1 MHIYFRGSGL
11 QRLRLASGLAL
22 MAFAATHFAN
32 HAVGLVSLEAMHRV
46 QELRTA
52 ITRSWPV
59 SIILLLALVTHV
71 ALGLYKLSRR
81 ETWRM
86 PIWEALQIG
95 IGLSIPFLLF
105 PHIVNTRVAHAVFGA
120 NDIYLYELVRLWPDS
135 AILQSTLLVL
145 VWLHGCIGIH
155 YWLRLSDSYSRF
167 APFLLAVAL
176 LLPLLALSGFAV
188 AGMRATYIMSDP
200 SAFAA
205 LKARTNWPNAHD
217 AAAMATLRDIVRWGF
232 GLLAATAL
240 GVAFLRYRRE
250 TAKRG
255 AVRISYLDGP
265 AVDLTPGMTLLEIS
279 RSAGI
284 PHASLCGGRGR
295 CSTCRVRIEKGL
307 ESLPAPDAVEAT
319 TLSAIDAPSNV
330 RLACQIHPTAPLT
343 IAIVSRPGVHS
354 PIHTEFSE
362 IKEVVAAHIRA
373 DIGGSAIEFASSD
386 PAEVEAWLLRQ
397 SQHAAKVRDVE
408 RWDYRLRGARM
419 DYVGERAVGTCVYE
433 RDTRLISVF
442 MFPETDSAP
451 VAIRGQRNRYSALS
465 WRDETGTICCSVSQ
479 VTVEVLEHLAEAWE
493 EAASMSTDS
502 GDPVN
507 LEPTRH
513 CDE

>member
-11 QRLRLASGLAL
+11 QRLRLASGLTL

-32 HAVGLVSLEAMHRV
+32 HAVGLIGLEAMHRV

-59 SIILLLALVTHV
+59 SLILLLALITHV

-86 PIWEALQIG
+86 PAWEALQIG

-167 APFLLAVAL
+167 APFLLVVAL
-176 LLPLLALSGFAV
+176 SLPVLALSGFAV
-188 AGMRATYIMSDP
+188 AGMRATDIMSDP
-200 SAFAA
+200 NAFAA

-217 AAAMATLRDIVRWGF
+217 AATMATLRDLVRWGF
-232 GLLAATAL
+232 GLLAATAI
-240 GVAFLRYRRE
+240 GIAFLRYRRE
-250 TAKRG
+250 AAKRG
-255 AVRISYLDGP
+255 PAQISYLDGP

-295 CSTCRVRIEKGL
+295 CSTCRVRVEKGL
-307 ESLPAPDAVEAT
+307 DSLPSPDAVEAA
-319 TLSAIDAPSNV
+319 TLGAIDAPSNV

-343 IAIVSRPGVHS
+343 VAIVSRPGVRS
-354 PIHTEFSE
+354 PIHTEFAE
-362 IKEVVAAHIRA
+362 LKELVAAHIRA
-373 DIGGSAIEFASSD
+373 DVGGSPVEFASAD

-397 SQHAAKVRDVE
+397 SGHAAKVRDVE
-408 RWDYRLRGARM
+408 RWGYRLRGARL
-419 DYVGERAVGTCVYE
+419 DYVAEQAVGACVYE
-433 RDTRLISVF
+433 RNSLLISVF
-442 MFPETDSAP
+442 MFPETDSMP
-451 VAIRGQRNRYSALS
+451 LAIRGQRNRYAALS
-465 WRDETGTICCSVSQ
+465 WRDDATICCSVSQ
-479 VTVEVLEHLAEAWE
+479 VTVEVLEHLAEAWN
-493 EAASMSTDS
+493 EAASQLT
-502 GDPVN
+502 
-507 LEPTRH
+507 EPDNPAEFGTN
-513 CDE
+513 EALG

>member
-1 MHIYFRGSGL
+1 MHIYFRGSSL
-11 QRLRLASGLAL
+11 QRLRLASGLTL

-59 SIILLLALVTHV
+59 SLILLLALTAHV

-86 PIWEALQIG
+86 PLWEALQIG

-120 NDIYLYELVRLWPDS
+120 DDIYLYELVRLWPDS
-135 AILQSTLLVL
+135 ALLQSTLLVL

-176 LLPLLALSGFAV
+176 FLPVLALSGFAV

-200 SAFAA
+200 GAFAA
-205 LKARTNWPNAHD
+205 LKARTNWPNADD

-232 GLLAATAL
+232 GLLAAAVI
-240 GVAFLRYRRE
+240 GIAFLRYRRE
-250 TAKRG
+250 AAKRG
-255 AVRISYLDGP
+255 PARISYLDGP
-265 AVDLTPGMTLLEIS
+265 AVELTPGMTLLEIS

-307 ESLPAPDAVEAT
+307 ESLPVPDAVEAT

-330 RLACQIHPTAPLT
+330 RLACQIRPTAALT
-343 IAIVSRPGVHS
+343 VAVVSRPGVHR
-354 PIHTEFSE
+354 PIHAEFSE

-386 PAEVEAWLLRQ
+386 PAEVEAWLLRH
-397 SQHAAKVRDVE
+397 SEYAAKVRDVE
-408 RWDYRLRGARM
+408 RWGYRLRGARM
-419 DYVGERAVGTCVYE
+419 DYVGERTVGACVYE
-433 RDTRLISVF
+433 RDTRLISIF
-442 MFPETDSAP
+442 MFPETDSSP
-451 VAIRGQRNRYSALS
+451 VAICGQRNRYSALS

-493 EAASMSTDS
+493 EAAAAPADS

-507 LEPTRH
+507 LEATRH

>member
-32 HAVGLVSLEAMHRV
+32 HAVGLLSLEAMHRV

-59 SIILLLALVTHV
+59 SIILLVALITHV

-86 PIWEALQIG
+86 PLWEALQIG
-95 IGLSIPFLLF
+95 IGLAIPFLLF

-120 NDIYLYELVRLWPDS
+120 NDIYLYELVRLWPDG

-167 APFLLAVAL
+167 APFLLIGAL
-176 LLPLLALSGFAV
+176 LLPVLALSGFAV
-188 AGMRATYIMSDP
+188 AGMRATDIMSDP
-200 SAFAA
+200 NAFAA

-217 AAAMATLRDIVRWGF
+217 AATMATLRDLVRWGF
-232 GLLAATAL
+232 GLLAATAI
-240 GVAFLRYRRE
+240 GIAFLRYRRE
-250 TAKRG
+250 AAKRG
-255 AVRISYLDGP
+255 PARISYLDGP

-295 CSTCRVRIEKGL
+295 CSTCRVRVEKGL
-307 ESLPAPDAVEAT
+307 DSLPSPDAVEAA
-319 TLSAIDAPSNV
+319 TLGAIDAPSNV
-330 RLACQIHPTAPLT
+330 RLACQIHPTSPLT
-343 IAIVSRPGVHS
+343 VAVISRPGVRS
-354 PIHTEFSE
+354 PIHTEFAE
-362 IKEVVAAHIRA
+362 LKELVAAHIRA
-373 DIGGSAIEFASSD
+373 DVGGSPVEFTSSD

-397 SQHAAKVRDVE
+397 SGHAAKVRDVE
-408 RWDYRLRGARM
+408 RWGYRLRGARL
-419 DYVGERAVGTCVYE
+419 DYVGEQTVGTCVYE
-433 RDTRLISVF
+433 RDSLLISVF
-442 MFPETDSAP
+442 LFPETNSAP
-451 VAIRGQRNRYSALS
+451 LAIRGQRNRYAALT
-465 WRDETGTICCSVSQ
+465 WRDPGTICCSVSQ
-479 VTVEVLEHLAEAWE
+479 VTVEVLEHLAEAWN
-493 EAASMSTDS
+493 EAASQLT
-502 GDPVN
+502 
-507 LEPTRH
+507 EPDNPAELGTN
-513 CDE
+513 EALG